1 MTIRFE
7 RKGVPMKKK
16 DQVVSFRVGKEH
28 FGVHIHTVQEIVRV
42 PEITAVP
49 EMPSFVDGVINLRG
63 RIVSI
68 IDLSKRLKIEG
79 ATRAKASRILIV
91 EVENKI
97 VGLLVDAVN
106 AILRIPPEAIE
117 PAPDIVTSVGAEY
130 ILGVGKLPDKLI
142 ILLSLKNILRPDEI
156 NKLAAEERVE
166 AMSGNV
172 PAKAADTAA

>member
-1 MTIRFE
+1 
-7 RKGVPMKKK
+7 MKKK
-16 DQVVSFRVGKEH
+16 DQVVSFRIGKEH

-49 EMPSFVDGVINLRG
+49 EMPVFVDGVINLRG
-63 RIVSI
+63 KIVSI
-68 IDLSKRLKIEG
+68 IDLGKRLKIQG

-106 AILRIPPEAIE
+106 AILSLPPESIE
-117 PAPDIVTSVGAEY
+117 PAPDIVTTVGSEY

-156 NKLAAEERVE
+156 SKIASDERIE
-166 AMSGNV
+166 ASSGSV
-172 PAKAADTAA
+172 SGRAMDTAA